1 VTIGRDILFGYL
13 HELGVRHLFGVP
25 GTNEVPLID
34 GTSVAGNEVS
44 YVPCLH
50 ENIAVGAAM
59 GYARASGNPG
69 VVELHVT
76 PGAAHG
82 IGNLF
87 NAYKSHVPLVVIC
100 AQQHNELVLQEPL
113 LASDLVRTAG
123 QYTKW
128 AWEVR
133 SPEELGVVLQRAF
146 KEALTPPQR
155 PVFISVPWEFTLA
168 EVPYAPAHVT
178 RIGPRFGGDPEVVQR
193 AVTRLAKARTPIIVA
208 GDGVGASGAWSELE
222 ALADRLGAPVYSETL
237 SSFMNF
243 PNHSPSWQGE
253 LPGTQQQMQKAFAG
267 HDVAFLCGY
276 NAQAQVLVFKY
287 ELGPL
292 IPDEVSQVYLHDDPW
307 EIGKNS
313 YGEIAV
319 LGDIKT
325 TLAQITAA
333 VGDHPDHDAAAAT
346 ERRQALAEVDDGR
359 RAALAAHR
367 EALGSRDESAPISG
381 EDVAQALADLQ
392 SRMPAPLML
401 SNEAVSDTSWLQHLP
416 TFEQPSD
423 YFSGQGGSLG
433 WSMPAALGM
442 KLATG
447 EERTVVTAVGDGSA
461 LFYPHTWWT
470 ASKFELPI
478 LYLVVNNREYRTLLL
493 GLKTVEEIYAP
504 WQPSGEPW
512 YLHLDD
518 PPMDFAALAA
528 PFGVE
533 GQQVTSLGELPTALG
548 EGLAAVAAGHP
559 YVVDVV
565 VDPTLPEQEPAP
577 RFDVLLSRK
586 EGPDA
591 PEPYLGPA

>member
-1 VTIGRDILFGYL
+1 VTIGRDILFEYL
-13 HELGVRHLFGVP
+13 HELGVSCLFGVP

-34 GTSVAGNEVS
+34 GTTVAANDIA
-44 YVPCLH
+44 YIPCLH

-59 GYARASGNPG
+59 GYARASGKPG

-87 NAYKSHVPLVVIC
+87 NAYKSHIPLVVLC
-100 AQQHNELVLQEPL
+100 AQQHNELILQEPL

-133 SPEELGVVLQRAF
+133 SPDELGVVFQRAF
-146 KEALTPPQR
+146 KEALTPPRR
-155 PVFISVPWEFTLA
+155 PVFISIPWEFTLA
-168 EVPYAPAHVT
+168 DIPYAPPHVT
-178 RIGPRFGGDPEVVQR
+178 TIGTRSAGDPETVAA
-193 AVTRLAKARTPIIVA
+193 AVKRLAEAKKPLIVA
-208 GDGVGASGAWSELE
+208 GDGVGAAAAWEPLAELAGA
-222 ALADRLGAPVYSETL
+222 LGAPVYSETL
-237 SSFMNF
+237 SSFMNY
-243 PNHSPSWQGE
+243 PNHLAGWQGE
-253 LPGTQQQMQKAFAG
+253 LPSTQKSMQEAFAD

-287 ELGPL
+287 ELGPM
-292 IPDEVSQVYLHDDPW
+292 IPTSVAQVYLHDDSW
-307 EIGKNS
+307 EIGKNA

-319 LGDIKT
+319 LGDIAV
-325 TLAQITAA
+325 TLEQMVTA
-333 VGDHPDHDAAAAT
+333 VRSHPGYDADAAATRLDWLGAADVD
-346 ERRQALAEVDDGR
+346 RRSKLTDHHE
-359 RAALAAHR
+359 ALAAR
-367 EALGSRDESAPISG
+367 AAADPISG
-381 EDVAQALADLQ
+381 EDIARTLAESQ
-392 SRMPAPLML
+392 GEMPAPLML
-401 SNEAVSDTSWLQHLP
+401 SNEAVSDSKFFQYYP
-416 TFEQPSD
+416 AFDRPAD

-447 EERTVVTAVGDGSA
+447 PERTVVNTVGDGSA

-470 ASKFELPI
+470 ASKFDLPI

-493 GLKTVEEIYAP
+493 GVTTVEQVYG
-504 WQPSGEPW
+504 WKPSGEPW

-518 PPMDFAALAA
+518 PPMNFAALAA

-533 GQQVTSLGELPTALG
+533 GEQVSSLGALPTAISKG
-548 EGLAAVAAGHP
+548 IAAVAGGRP
-559 YVVDVV
+559 YVIDVV
-565 VDPTLPEQEPAP
+565 VDPTATEPAP

-591 PEPYLGPA
+591 PEPYVGPA